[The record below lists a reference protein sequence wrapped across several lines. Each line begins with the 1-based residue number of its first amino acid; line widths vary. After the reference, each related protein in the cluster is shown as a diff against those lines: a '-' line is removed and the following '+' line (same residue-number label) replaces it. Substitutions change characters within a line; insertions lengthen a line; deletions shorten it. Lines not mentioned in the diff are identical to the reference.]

1 MRQMAESNKA
11 MIEVVQLLAEARAA
25 TTSTSKVAITKVAA
39 VHKAIDEKKPPKYD
53 GKGDP
58 VKMENWIREF
68 DKIFVTLQ
76 VPEEI
81 RVDSAAYHLT
91 EDADIWWTNNKDNF
105 TTKVTYD
112 EDGFEEVET
121 KEFGWKEFKKALRAE
136 FFPPHMRKRKRSEF
150 EQLEQGDMSVQDFY
164 TKYLELSRF
173 VPELVPNEQE
183 RAQRF
188 EEKLDLELL
197 SNMGAADFTTLNEFY
212 TRASNA
218 ERIKERR
225 KAAEKMKAP
234 TKESTQQW
242 DKGNNFSQSKSR
254 NFDNRGPKGNFNRGG
269 QSQQASRS
277 AQSSFQPRSQAQS
290 QSQSQNNPGPVRRYF
305 CKRCENNHPG
315 RDCEGNKVTCN
326 YCKKEGHRAYECF
339 TNPDAKIGRNYEVL
353 RTPTA
358 STASNRPTTSVAT
371 NRSAGTANA
380 AQAKR
385 SLEKKN
391 TGNLNHLKQADADNQ
406 GMQ

>member
-1 MRQMAESNKA
+1 
-11 MIEVVQLLAEARAA
+11 
-25 TTSTSKVAITKVAA
+25 
-39 VHKAIDEKKPPKYD
+39 
-53 GKGDP
+53 
-58 VKMENWIREF
+58 MENWIREF

-76 VPEEI
+76 VPEEM

-164 TKYLELSRF
+164 TNTLSCLVLCLNWSQMNKKELR
-173 VPELVPNEQE
+173 
-183 RAQRF
+183 
-188 EEKLDLELL
+188 
-197 SNMGAADFTTLNEFY
+197 
-212 TRASNA
+212 
-218 ERIKERR
+218 
-225 KAAEKMKAP
+225 
-234 TKESTQQW
+234 
-242 DKGNNFSQSKSR
+242 
-254 NFDNRGPKGNFNRGG
+254 
-269 QSQQASRS
+269 
-277 AQSSFQPRSQAQS
+277 
-290 QSQSQNNPGPVRRYF
+290 
-305 CKRCENNHPG
+305 G

-358 STASNRPTTSVAT
+358 STASNRPTTSAAT

-406 GMQ
+406 GNAVTGTFSIYFTPAYVLFDSGASHSFISETFAKRLNLESVTPCEADISFLLV